1 MNSKL
6 GYMNIE
12 GLYSQDIKPKQQI
25 TCQKNQ
31 HKLETAGGSSNG
43 RKNSDYKIVYKC
55 INCNKL
61 GFKEDFN

>member
-6 GYMNIE
+6 GYMDIE
-12 GLYSQDIKPKQQI
+12 DLYLQDIKPKQQI

-31 HKLETAGGSSNG
+31 HKLEIAGGSSNG

-61 GFKEDFN
+61 GFKKDFY